1 MIASKAWFL
10 CLVELAVEIRLGG
23 FFVAGFVLCSDC
35 IYGKLIKFIVKQ
47 IWKNI
52 GGLEFLR
59 GANAEGGG
67 LVGKADSMFVE
78 ERRALIAEFLADDFS
93 KVTF

>member
-1 MIASKAWFL
+1 MAAFCGGVCALFGLYFWKVDKIHCQASL
-10 CLVELAVEIRLGG
+10 E
-23 FFVAGFVLCSDC
+23 
-35 IYGKLIKFIVKQ
+35 
-47 IWKNI
+47 NI

-78 ERRALIAEFLADDFS
+78 ERRALVAEFLVDDFS
-93 KVTF
+93 KDTF